1 MMDIQSELNK
11 KPGKNHS
18 SMWRKNFTK
27 LLTFLTC
34 ADLLAGQTCN
44 SFPKIFGANAGHSYL
59 RQIDVNGDYVAM
71 GGNMDDTSLTGLT
84 SSLPYVAVMSVSTG
98 SYFYWSK
105 ALSGKPS

>member
-1 MMDIQSELNK
+1 MMDIQLELNN
-11 KPGKNHS
+11 KPGKSHS

-71 GGNMDDTSLTGLT
+71 GGETNDATLTGLT
-84 SSLPYVAVMSVSTG
+84 STLPFVAVMSVSTG